1 MPAPAPAPAGGAAMP
16 AAPAAL
22 SPGSLGAPP
31 AAAAATPSAVIKTL
45 EDFAAAVA
53 DIDDVSDLLLYSA
66 AEMAKLLEEN
76 ASLLKDGSKL
86 PGQKQ
91 REMLMAQHAELLAAK
106 QPGGAAAAPEAMD
119 SWLVAAELGKYVDA
133 IKDYGYDSIAA
144 LRVASEE
151 DIQAMT
157 EDADIGMKKPHR
169 KLMLAKWREL
179 SEGD

>member
-1 MPAPAPAPAGGAAMP
+1 MP

-31 AAAAATPSAVIKTL
+31 AAAATTPSAVIKTL
-45 EDFAAAVA
+45 EDFASAVA

-91 REMLMAQHAELLAAK
+91 REMLMAQHAALLAASASASAGAARRAK
-106 QPGGAAAAPEAMD
+106 QPSGGSAA
-119 SWLVAAELGKYVDA
+119 GT
-133 IKDYGYDSIAA
+133 IAA
-144 LRVASEE
+144 IAVVASC
-151 DIQAMT
+151 
-157 EDADIGMKKPHR
+157 P
-169 KLMLAKWREL
+169 
-179 SEGD
+179 